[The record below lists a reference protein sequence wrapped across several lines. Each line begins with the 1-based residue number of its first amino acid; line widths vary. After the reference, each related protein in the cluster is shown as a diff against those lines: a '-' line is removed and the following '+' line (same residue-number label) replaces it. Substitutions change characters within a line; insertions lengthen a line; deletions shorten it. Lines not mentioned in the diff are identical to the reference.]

1 MTLLLV
7 VVASM
12 LAAGGLLLVMRGL
25 LGVTTPL
32 PTVMAEL
39 ARPRT
44 QTAVP
49 SLASRV
55 RARLVGKRTEALQ
68 SDLTVV
74 EKSDADYVTN
84 RLMWST
90 LGGMPGVFAVLGV
103 LAGVTTIS
111 LLAALGLMA
120 VGAVGGF
127 VYARQDLATDAKKA
141 RAEFRHALASFLE
154 LVTILMAGGAGVE
167 TSLFEAATTGEGR
180 AFRHLRAALSTAQT
194 RRQAPW
200 DALGE
205 LGRRLRVPELEE
217 LEASMT
223 LAGQGAQVRESLMAK
238 AAGIK
243 AKDLGEVEATAEK
256 KSESML
262 LIGALMF
269 FAFFVFVGYPAFAGL
284 SGI

>member
-12 LAAGGLLLVMRGL
+12 LAASGVLLVVRGL

-32 PTVMAEL
+32 ATVMAEL
-39 ARPRT
+39 QRPRT
-44 QTAVP
+44 QTQAP
-49 SLASRV
+49 SIASRV
-55 RARLVGKRTEALQ
+55 RARLVGKRTETLQ
-68 SDLTVV
+68 SDLTVL
-74 EKSDADYVTN
+74 EKSDAAYVTN
-84 RLMWST
+84 RLMWAV
-90 LGGMPGVFAVLGV
+90 LVAMPGVFAVLGV
-103 LAGVTTIS
+103 LAGFTALPFS
-111 LLAALGLMA
+111 AALGLVA
-120 VGAVGGF
+120 AGAVGGF
-127 VYARQDLATDAKKA
+127 AYAREDLATDAKKA

-180 AFRHLRAALSTAQT
+180 SFRHLRAALSTAQT
-194 RRQAPW
+194 RRQPPW

-217 LEASMT
+217 LEASMS

-284 SGI
+284 TGL

>member
-1 MTLLLV
+1 M
-7 VVASM
+7 
-12 LAAGGLLLVMRGL
+12 
-25 LGVTTPL
+25 
-32 PTVMAEL
+32 
-39 ARPRT
+39 
-44 QTAVP
+44 
-49 SLASRV
+49 
-55 RARLVGKRTEALQ
+55 GKRTVALQ
-68 SDLTVV
+68 SDLTVL
-74 EKSDADYVTN
+74 EKSDAAYVTN
-84 RLMWST
+84 RVLW
-90 LGGMPGVFAVLGV
+90 AVLGAV
-103 LAGVTTIS
+103 PGVVGVVGVVAGLSIVAPG
-111 LLAALGLMA
+111 AAVGLM
-120 VGAVGGF
+120 VVGGAAGF
-127 VYARQDLATDAKKA
+127 LYARTELASDADEA
-141 RAEFRHALASFLE
+141 RVEFRHALASFLE

-167 TSLFEAATTGEGR
+167 TSLFEAASTGEGR
-180 AFRHLRAALSTAQT
+180 SFRHLRAALSTAQT

-269 FAFFVFVGYPAFAGL
+269 FAFFVFIGYPAFAGL